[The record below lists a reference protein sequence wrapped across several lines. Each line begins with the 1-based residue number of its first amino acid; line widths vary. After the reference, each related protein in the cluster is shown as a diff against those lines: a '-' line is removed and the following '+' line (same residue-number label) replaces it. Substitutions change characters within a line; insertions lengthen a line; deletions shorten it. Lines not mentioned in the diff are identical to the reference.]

1 MEEEQFDWPNDPS
14 VILKDQAGVAA
25 YYNKDGELVVR
36 QRDTMRAEAVLHVS
50 PHNIEQFLQGLA
62 DRAADRPKP
71 DTGVVQRSTRL
82 TVIK

>member
-1 MEEEQFDWPNDPS
+1 MEDEHFDWQNDPS

-36 QRDTMRAEAVLHVS
+36 QRDTMGAEAVLYVS
-50 PHNIEQFLQGLA
+50 PHNIEQFLNGLA
-62 DRAADRPKP
+62 DRAADRPEP
-71 DTGVVQRSTRL
+71 DTSIVQRSSRL